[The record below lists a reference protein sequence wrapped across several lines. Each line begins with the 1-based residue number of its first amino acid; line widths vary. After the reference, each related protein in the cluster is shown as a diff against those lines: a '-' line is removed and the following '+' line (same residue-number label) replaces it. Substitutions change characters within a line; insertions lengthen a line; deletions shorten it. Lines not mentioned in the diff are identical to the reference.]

1 MAGKTLHISRFA
13 LSLRA
18 VIRYCLRMYSW
29 ALSDAAPTERCAG
42 HCKNGVSKSLS
53 TMHHARTVSCLP
65 RRYIPKHRIHTAM
78 LAQISIDKVTCSGCS
93 LGMVGSILCTIE
105 LIWTHSVDM
114 FLLTSNLTEVG
125 IFHLIA
131 CNFCQASNQWP
142 VACAS
147 RAMTKI
153 RPVKAI
159 WIQNDG
165 DYLTVFTPYLGK
177 PLVVL
182 NAGANIVPSSSA
194 RVRNISSLVS
204 A

>member
-1 MAGKTLHISRFA
+1 MAVRRDVHQVIENVGGEAEVYKEPLSRDEGLAGKTLHISRFA

-93 LGMVGSILCTIE
+93 LGMVGSILCKIE
-105 LIWTHSVDM
+105 L
-114 FLLTSNLTEVG
+114 NL
-125 IFHLIA
+125 
-131 CNFCQASNQWP
+131 NS
-142 VACAS
+142 
-147 RAMTKI
+147 
-153 RPVKAI
+153 
-159 WIQNDG
+159 
-165 DYLTVFTPYLGK
+165 LGRH
-177 PLVVL
+177 
-182 NAGANIVPSSSA
+182 VPSYQ
-194 RVRNISSLVS
+194 
-204 A
+204 